1 MSGFVPELQ
10 TNLHDL
16 RAGEGGEIENRAS
29 PCREGQPGG
38 DAEPER
44 YKWIHRRIE
53 CGAIFH
59 DSDGMES
66 PKRILGI
73 EGGGTKTD
81 WVLLSA
87 DGAIL
92 QQGALPASNLR
103 LITDDA
109 LARLFSV
116 LPQAATHVGA
126 YLAGCATADDRGRLR
141 GLVEKAWPGA
151 QTAVGSDRDSGLA
164 TAFHEGDGI
173 VVIAGTGAAVHG
185 RKGEQIEK
193 AGGWGQLLGDRGGG
207 YDLARRGLRKVL
219 THFDLNQKITPLA
232 EEILR
237 TLGLNRLPDL
247 VGWAMQADKMSVARL
262 APAIFRAA
270 KNGEPEMLA
279 TLQAGATILA
289 EFTRAVAQR
298 LGSLDAPV
306 RLIGGLFTHHEE
318 YVALY
323 KYRLSTLLPQATVEV
338 CAESGA
344 LGAAWLAAR
353 METAAPIPEVGKE
366 ERGEIVADAGALAV
380 AATEQSNPRST
391 QLEERSTA
399 ELVDL
404 FVTEENEVAR
414 ALGERRAALIA
425 GVDLVSAALGAG
437 GRLFYLGA
445 GTSGRLGVLDASEI
459 PPTFGASPEVVQGI
473 IAGGA
478 TALQHAVE
486 GAEDQPEAG
495 AQAVLERGVHAGDAV
510 CGLTASGRTPFVL
523 GALARARALG
533 AHTLLVT
540 CNPARSRTAAWD
552 VEIDLPTGPEII
564 TGSTRL
570 KAGTATKVVL
580 NILSTCAMI
589 RLGRVRGNAMVD
601 LHISNAKLRDRGV
614 RLVSTALGIGYAEAQ
629 ARLEG
634 VNWSVREALR

>member
-1 MSGFVPELQ
+1 M
-10 TNLHDL
+10 
-16 RAGEGGEIENRAS
+16 
-29 PCREGQPGG
+29 
-38 DAEPER
+38 
-44 YKWIHRRIE
+44 
-53 CGAIFH
+53 FH
-59 DSDGMES
+59 DSAGMES
-66 PKRILGI
+66 PKRILGV

-81 WVLLSA
+81 WVLLA
-87 DGAIL
+87 DDGTIL
-92 QQGALPASNLR
+92 QQGALTASNLR
-103 LITDDA
+103 LIEDSA
-109 LARLFSV
+109 LLRLFSV
-116 LPQAATHVGA
+116 LPPEATHVGA
-126 YLAGCATADDRGRLR
+126 FLAGCATEEDRQRLR
-141 GLVEKAWPGA
+141 GLVEKTWPTA
-151 QTAVGSDRDSGLA
+151 HIAVGSDRDSGLA
-164 TAFHEGDGI
+164 TAFHDGDGI

-185 RKGEQIEK
+185 RKGAQIEK
-193 AGGWGQLLGDRGGG
+193 AGGWGQILGDRGGG
-207 YDLARRGLRKVL
+207 YDLARSGLRLVL
-219 THFDLNQKITPLA
+219 THFDLNQKMTPLS

-270 KNGEPEMLA
+270 KHGEPEMLA
-279 TLQAGATILA
+279 TLEAGATVLA

-298 LGSLDAPV
+298 LDLPDARV

-318 YVALY
+318 YVALF
-323 KYRLSTLLPQATVEV
+323 KYRLSTLLPAARVEI

-344 LGAAWLAAR
+344 LGAAWLAAQVDAR
-353 METAAPIPEVGKE
+353 GLFVKVEDEPRAEV
-366 ERGEIVADAGALAV
+366 VADAGALAV

-404 FVTEENEVAR
+404 FTTEEREVAR
-414 ALGERRAALIA
+414 ALAACREPLIA
-425 GVDLVSAALGAG
+425 AVELVSTAMRAG
-437 GRLFYLGA
+437 GRLFYVGA

-459 PPTFGASPEVVQGI
+459 PPTFGASPELVQGI

-495 AQAVLERGVHAGDAV
+495 ALAVLERGVRAGDAV

-523 GALARARALG
+523 GALARARVVG

-540 CNPARSRTAAWD
+540 ANPARQRAAAWD

-570 KAGTATKVVL
+570 KAGTATKHVL
-580 NILSTCAMI
+580 NLLSTCAMI
-589 RLGRVRGNAMVD
+589 RFGRVRGNAMVD
-601 LHISNAKLRDRGV
+601 LHISNDKLRDRGV
-614 RLVSTALGIGYAEAQ
+614 RLVSSALGIDYAA
-629 ARLEG
+629 ARALLERAEW
-634 VNWSVREALR
+634 NVRTALELGGE